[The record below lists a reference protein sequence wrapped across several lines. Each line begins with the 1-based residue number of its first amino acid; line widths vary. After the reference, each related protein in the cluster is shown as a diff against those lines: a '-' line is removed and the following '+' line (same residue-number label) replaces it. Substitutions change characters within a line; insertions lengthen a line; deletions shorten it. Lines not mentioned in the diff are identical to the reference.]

1 MRKLTRLLFAASM
14 ALLLV
19 PATAAV
25 ALAQPGQMGGL
36 AGGVARGMAG
46 GPPGTLQARQVHQQQ
61 FLHAHS
67 DATGR
72 PRPDLWQKGVA
83 QFQHMKIAAG
93 ETRTLHRQGTG
104 GVQTFTAIQGVQWT
118 QIGPQPLNIDA
129 EQNYQGTG
137 PDSGEI
143 EDIAIDPRN
152 ATDATIYIATEAGG
166 VWKTTDGGNTWA
178 PLTDYMPSLTMGA
191 LALDPGNP
199 SIVYAGTGNPW
210 NGGNRFSKGVGI
222 YKSIDGGQTWS
233 IIGANLFNRQLILR
247 MVTPAPNQLLV
258 ATNNGVYRSVDG
270 GAHFGNN
277 VTADNGTPS
286 VGGVIWNLALDT
298 QNPTTTVYATV
309 AGQGV
314 FKSTDDGQTF
324 TNLFTSTNGAPTGSF
339 GVIAFAQSATDSG
352 QTMYASVQDTTANVT
367 PAYKGLFKSTDGGNT
382 WTKMT
387 AANTPAAQDGNAGSG
402 CQCGYDLTVGVDPQD
417 ANRVYIGFQELWL
430 STDGGNSFGG
440 SAVTLTHVHWDHHA
454 ITFSPSTHFGGGG
467 APTKLYVGTDGGIA
481 SSGDGGSTWTNLN
494 SDIATNLFYQI
505 DMGRGNATNDG
516 YTYGGTQDT
525 GTIEHTPA
533 MSGTNWHLG
542 IDGDG
547 SPIAVDPTNPQ
558 RAYAADD
565 GSWTETTNAGANW
578 GGGGSGLSGCGGN
591 TPFCIGLIAID
602 PTNSSVVYVA
612 ASNVVSASPSTTD
625 WQLWQ
630 STDTGAT
637 FTLMHDFGN
646 NGPSISALAV
656 TPLDENVI
664 WVGFSDGTVQRTA
677 NALSGSSATWT
688 TVSVT
693 GRPNQGVG
701 GIAIDPGN
709 DQQVTVVYTGFT
721 GADAGGVT
729 QHAFMTTDNGTT
741 WSNISGT
748 EFGSQNLPDLPL
760 QSVVIDPGTTP
771 HAIIVATDAG
781 VMRSADGGATWQVF
795 GVGLPTVDARS
806 LAIDTSVSPAILRI
820 GTYGRSTF
828 ELTAATGPLLAVNA
842 NLAFGVVPLGQ
853 TATRIMQIF
862 NVGSSDLHISSI
874 TRAAGSPDFS
884 IVSGP
889 PTPVTVTPG
898 EEIDY
903 TVQFAPTASGDESAY
918 FQINSDDPF
927 HPAYDV
933 YASGA
938 GGAPNIVVGGDLTF
952 GTVARG
958 TSASLDVTIYNTGT
972 SQLAINNVF
981 FQAGSDPDFSVLGP
995 STPQYLAPG
1004 THMAFTAQF
1013 APPANSTGGTRTGTL
1028 EIDSNDPIN
1037 GVETVAATGVV
1048 GVPQIAIAN
1057 GAITFASVAVDDRT
1071 TPFSNDQ
1078 TLSITNQASCPL
1090 CDLTITSLPFS
1101 GPNAGD
1107 FTLIGAPSLPAVIGA
1122 GNTLNLTL
1130 RYNPSAGGA
1139 RSATLTVNSNDPAQP
1154 SIAVSLGGTGLLP
1167 AINGVPSTIIF
1178 GPTVYSPLCGTT
1190 CGQSQTETISD
1201 TGQAELLLDLIAT
1214 MGDPSFSVPSAT
1226 NPVTRV
1232 QPGSSFGA
1240 VVSFMPTGGPSRA
1253 LRGTLT
1259 VEDTVNGEVAPI
1271 TMTIPLCG
1279 ESTGRGIRVLVYDT
1293 SGNLVTTVSKL
1304 SLQSHGLTKPVNI
1317 QLKNLSLVT
1326 ISPPTSCQTIQYQY
1340 ENQKLQVAGYAGNRG
1355 AYYTLSVS
1363 VGNKHATI
1371 SFTLNV
1377 ADFKTLSVVVQ

>member
-1 MRKLTRLLFAASM
+1 MRQLTKLLLAASM

-25 ALAQPGQMGGL
+25 ALAQPRPTGGL
-36 AGGVARGMAG
+36 ADGVAG
-46 GPPGTLQARQVHQQQ
+46 GPPGTLQSRLLHQQQ
-61 FLHAHS
+61 FLRAHT
-67 DATGR
+67 DASGR
-72 PRPDLWQKGVA
+72 ARPDLWLKGVQ
-83 QFQHMKIAAG
+83 QFQRLKIAAG
-93 ETRTLHRQGTG
+93 ETRTVRRLGPTG
-104 GVQTFTAIQGVQWT
+104 AQTISTVQGVQWT

-129 EQNYQGTG
+129 EKNFQGAG
-137 PDSGEI
+137 PDSGEV

-152 ATDATIYIATEAGG
+152 STDSTIYIATEAGG
-166 VWKTTDGGNTWA
+166 VWKTTNGGTSWA

-222 YKSIDGGQTWS
+222 YKSLDGGQTWS
-233 IIGANLFNRQLILR
+233 IIGANVVGGQFILR

-258 ATNNGVYRSVDG
+258 ATNNGVFRSVDG

-277 VTADNGTPS
+277 VTADNGAAS
-286 VGGVIWNLALDT
+286 VAGTIWNLALDT

-309 AGQGV
+309 SGQGV
-314 FKSTDDGQTF
+314 FKSTDDGRTF

-339 GVIAFAQSATDSG
+339 GVIAFAQSTTSTG
-352 QTMYASVQDTTANVT
+352 QVMYASVQDTTANVT
-367 PAYKGLFKSTDGGNT
+367 PPYKGLFKSTDGGAT
-382 WTKMT
+382 WSKMN
-387 AANTPAAQDGNAGSG
+387 AANTPAAQDGNNGSG

-417 ANRVYIGFQELWL
+417 ENRVYIGFQELWL
-430 STDGGNSFGG
+430 STDGGGSFGG
-440 SAVTLTHVHWDHHA
+440 TAVTLNQVHWDHHA
-454 ITFSPSTHFGGGG
+454 ITFSPGTHFGGGG
-467 APTKLYVGTDGGIA
+467 APTKVYVGTDGGIA
-481 SSGDGGSTWTNLN
+481 SSGNGGSNWSNLN
-494 SDIATNLFYQI
+494 SNIATNLFYNI

-533 MSGTNWHLG
+533 MPGTVWHLG

-547 SPIAVDPTNPQ
+547 GPMAVDPTNPQ

-565 GSWTETTNAGANW
+565 GGWTETTNAGANW
-578 GGGGSGLSGCGGN
+578 GGGGGGLPGG
-591 TPFCIGLIAID
+591 IGLIVID
-602 PTNSSVVYVA
+602 PVNTSVVYA
-612 ASNVVSASPSTTD
+612 MTGT
-625 WQLWQ
+625 QIWQ
-630 STDTGAT
+630 STDSAST
-637 FTLMHDFGN
+637 FTLMHDFGGAN
-646 NGPSISALAV
+646 RGISALAV
-656 TPLDENVI
+656 TPLDENVL
-664 WVGFSDGTVQRTA
+664 WVGLSDGSVQRTA
-677 NALSGSSATWT
+677 NALSGNAATWT
-688 TVSVT
+688 AVTVT
-693 GRPNQGVG
+693 GSPNQGVG

-709 DQQVTVVYTGFT
+709 DQQVTVVYSGFT
-721 GADAGGVT
+721 NADFGGVT

-741 WSNISGT
+741 WANISGT

-760 QSVVIDPGTTP
+760 QSIVIDPGTTP
-771 HAIIVATDAG
+771 HSIIVASDAG
-781 VMRSADGGATWQVF
+781 VMRSADNGATWQVL

-806 LAIDTSVSPAILRI
+806 LAIDTSVSPAILRV
-820 GTYGRSTF
+820 GTYGRSVF
-828 ELTAATGPLLAVNA
+828 ELTTATGPLLAVNA
-842 NLAFGVVPLGQ
+842 NLAFGVVPVGQ
-853 TATRIMQIF
+853 SATKIMQIF

-889 PTPVTVTPG
+889 QTPVTVTPG

-903 TVQFAPTASGDESAY
+903 TVQFAPSASGDETAT

-927 HPAYDV
+927 RPAFQV
-933 YASGA
+933 AASGT
-938 GGAPNIVVGGDLTF
+938 GGVPNIVVSGNLDF

-981 FQAGSDPDFSVLGP
+981 FRASSDPDYSVVRP
-995 STPQYLAPG
+995 SAPQYLAPG
-1004 THMAFTAQF
+1004 THMAFTTQF
-1013 APPANSTGGTRTGTL
+1013 APPANSSGGTRTGTL
-1028 EIDSNDPIN
+1028 EIDSNDPN
-1037 GVETVAATGVV
+1037 NPVVTLPATAVV

-1057 GAITFASVAVDDRT
+1057 GSLTFASVAVDDRT

-1078 TLSITNQASCPL
+1078 TLSITNQASCAL
-1090 CDLTITSLPFS
+1090 CDLTITSLPIS

-1122 GNTLNLTL
+1122 GNTLNLTV
-1130 RYNPSAGGA
+1130 RFNPSAGGA

-1178 GPTVYSPLCGTT
+1178 GPTVYAPLCGTT
-1190 CGQSQTETISD
+1190 CGQSQTETITD

-1214 MGDPSFSVPSAT
+1214 MGDPSFSVPGAT

-1232 QPGSSFGA
+1232 QPGHNFGA
-1240 VVSFMPTGGPSRA
+1240 VVSFTPTGGPSRA

-1259 VEDTVNGEVAPI
+1259 IQDTVNGEIAPI
-1271 TMTIPLCG
+1271 TATIPLCG
-1279 ESTGRGIRVLVYDT
+1279 ESTGRGIRVMVYDT
-1293 SGNLVTTVSKL
+1293 SGNLVPSVDKL

-1317 QLKNLSLVT
+1317 QLKNQPLVT
-1326 ISPPTSCQTIQYQY
+1326 ISPPTSCQTIQFQY
-1340 ENQKLQVAGYAGNRG
+1340 ENQNLQVAGHAANPGS
-1355 AYYTLSVS
+1355 YYTLTVS
-1363 VGNKHATI
+1363 VGSKHATV
-1371 SFTLNV
+1371 SFTLDV
-1377 ADFKTLSVVVQ
+1377 AEFKTLSVVVQ